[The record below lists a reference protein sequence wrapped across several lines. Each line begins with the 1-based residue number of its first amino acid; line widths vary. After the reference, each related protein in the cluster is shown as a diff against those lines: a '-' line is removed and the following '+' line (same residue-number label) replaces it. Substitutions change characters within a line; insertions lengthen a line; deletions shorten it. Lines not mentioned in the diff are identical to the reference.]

1 MAEREY
7 ETMEKE
13 EGIPKKIQ
21 DRNERDNKTKERVNF
36 NKLLNINE
44 LGQM

>member
-1 MAEREY
+1 MKQWKKR
-7 ETMEKE
+7 KE
-13 EGIPKKIQ
+13 FQRKYK
-21 DRNERDNKTKERVNF
+21 DRNEKDNKTKEKVNF